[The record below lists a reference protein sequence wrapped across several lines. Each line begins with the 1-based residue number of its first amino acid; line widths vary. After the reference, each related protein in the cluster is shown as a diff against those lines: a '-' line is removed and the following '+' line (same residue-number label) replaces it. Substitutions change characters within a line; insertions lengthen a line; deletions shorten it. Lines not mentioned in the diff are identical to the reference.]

1 MTRLAARAVV
11 LAQLA
16 ALAAA
21 GGIYAHGEIVSMVLR
36 TQHAGWRSPWSD
48 ALRAQ
53 MPRFG
58 VAGSA
63 SLAPPLPRAGGLQAG
78 EPLKLSLAFAD
89 SQVVVPWLPVVDGDG
104 SVLTALT
111 LTFVCDHEAG
121 DTIYRVKWDGEYA
134 EPPEPPPGADG
145 GRAAEPERAPPAALE
160 PVVLKYEWEQTLE
173 RDLFGALVG
182 LFVGSLALAALLA
195 CRLCDDGGGD
205 APAGEHRAGARA
217 LDDRARRRSHED

>member
-1 MTRLAARAVV
+1 
-11 LAQLA
+11 
-16 ALAAA
+16 
-21 GGIYAHGEIVSMVLR
+21 MVLR

-121 DTIYRVKWDGEYA
+121 DTHTAELTIAQLCEGGLSPLALTEFLAMRLYTGPMFVKYNA
-134 EPPEPPPGADG
+134 AT
-145 GRAAEPERAPPAALE
+145 GRAPTPRVSTVSATHSRMPMSTRN
-160 PVVLKYEWEQTLE
+160 V
-173 RDLFGALVG
+173 
-182 LFVGSLALAALLA
+182 
-195 CRLCDDGGGD
+195 
-205 APAGEHRAGARA
+205 
-217 LDDRARRRSHED
+217 

>member
-21 GGIYAHGEIVSMVLR
+21 GGIFAHGETVSMVLR

-48 ALRAQ
+48 VLRAQ

-58 VAGSA
+58 VASSVA
-63 SLAPPLPRAGGLQAG
+63 LAPPLPRAGGLQAG

-134 EPPEPPPGADG
+134 EPPAPPPGAP
-145 GRAAEPERAPPAALE
+145 EPELAAAAPAALE
-160 PVVLKYEWEQTLE
+160 PVLLKYEWEQTLE

-182 LFVGSLALAALLA
+182 LFAGSLALAVLLA
-195 CRLCDDGGGD
+195 CHLCDDGAGD
-205 APAGEHRAGARA
+205 APAGEYRGEPRT
-217 LDDRARRRSHED
+217 LDDRSRRRSHED